1 MLIYVF
7 LLQGQRMGLSK
18 SVIGLLFSTA
28 ALMGVV
34 MSPLTGYV
42 VRPKTTPFVATIHL
56 LNITK
61 GRMH

>member
-1 MLIYVF
+1 
-7 LLQGQRMGLSK
+7 MGLSK